1 MTTVLVLGL
10 SVLAIGIVAFAGF
23 HFYRRTNN
31 IERQQSMTLKTLY
44 VSVRELRALGYRV
57 DELASENRAAFANQ
71 AKSLEHQRIL
81 AASLGRQIGNIE
93 AMLSNTKP
101 RFENRPRPLANKT
114 QRSNHRSA
122 SQTDMPP
129 QEASHVPVASLLK
142 QAGSGL
148 KGKNEGAVLLEKL
161 FEQSRKA
168 SVQEPAPAAPDH
180 PPALREL
187 ARVAAAL
194 HPAKP
199 EEPPLTRE
207 FDERRVS
214 NG

>member
-1 MTTVLVLGL
+1 MTTVLLICL
-10 SVLAIGIVAFAGF
+10 PVLAIAILAFAGI
-23 HFYRRTNN
+23 HFYRRTNS
-31 IERQQSMTLKTLY
+31 IERQQNMTLKTLY

-81 AASLGRQIGNIE
+81 AASLGRQIGTIE
-93 AMLSNTKP
+93 AMLSSPKP
-101 RFENRPRPLANKT
+101 RVENRPRPLVNKAHRT
-114 QRSNHRSA
+114 SHRSA
-122 SQTDMPP
+122 PQADTAR
-129 QEASHVPVASLLK
+129 QEASHVPVASLLQ
-142 QAGSGL
+142 QAGSDL
-148 KGKNEGAVLLEKL
+148 KGKSEGAVLLEKL

-168 SVQEPAPAAPDH
+168 AVQEPAPAAPDH

-187 ARVAAAL
+187 ARAAAAPY
-194 HPAKP
+194 PAKP
-199 EEPPLTRE
+199 EDASLTQE